1 MTKEGRMRVLFVS
14 SPGIGHV
21 FPMVP
26 LAWALRTSGHDV
38 MLATAGSG
46 LVAAQ
51 AGLPVVDVLPGFD
64 FESMRAHIARENPE
78 LVKAATGERQLHDV
92 RDVAAIFGRM
102 SGMLADPVVATAQRW
117 QPDVVVQSQLQGAG
131 LLAAAKLGVPV
142 VDQGFGFART
152 DGLASML
159 HRHMAEVFER
169 HGVRD
174 LPRHTMLDVAPP
186 SMLETQP
193 HGWSMGY
200 VPYNGGAVL
209 PEWLT
214 TPSERPRI
222 AVTLGTVAP
231 KMTGLDP
238 LRTVIDAAHRTDA
251 EFVLALGD
259 ADTATLGTLPANV
272 RTAGWVPLNALL
284 ATCHGI
290 VHHGGAGTTL
300 TSLACGV
307 PQLVLPNGADRF
319 INAEAVRRRNVG
331 LVAAAEDVTDAM
343 LAFLLG
349 SDEIRRA
356 ADEVR
361 QEISTMPT
369 PAEIARRMAGLA
381 ATAAARESPA

>member
-1 MTKEGRMRVLFVS
+1 MRVLFVS

-26 LAWALRTSGHDV
+26 LAWALRTSGHEV
-38 MLATAGSG
+38 LIATAGSG

-51 AGLPVVDVLPGFD
+51 AGLPVVDIAPGFD
-64 FESMRAHIARENPE
+64 FASMRAHFARANPE
-78 LVKAATGERQLHDV
+78 LLKAATGKRQLHDV
-92 RDVAAIFGRM
+92 REVAGIFGRM

-131 LLAAAKLGVPV
+131 LLAAATLGVPAL
-142 VDQGFGFART
+142 DQGFGFART
-152 DGLASML
+152 DGMAALL
-159 HRHMAEVFER
+159 REHMAEAFER
-169 HGVRD
+169 HGVQD
-174 LPRHTMLDVAPP
+174 LPRHCILDVAPP
-186 SMLETQP
+186 SMLETEP

-214 TPSERPRI
+214 TPPERPRI

-231 KMTGLDP
+231 RMTGVDP
-238 LRTVIDAAHRTDA
+238 LRTLIDAADRVDA

-259 ADTATLGTLPANV
+259 ADTAPLGTLPANV

-284 ATCHGI
+284 ATCRGI

-331 LVAAAEDVTDAM
+331 LVATAEDVTDTM
-343 LAFLLG
+343 LASLLSG
-349 SDEIRRA
+349 DELHRA
-356 ADEVR
+356 AHEVR
-361 QEISTMPT
+361 REIAAMPT
-369 PAEIARRMAGLA
+369 PAHIAGRVVEFAGT
-381 ATAAARESPA
+381 ATEGVA